1 MEDDFLFA
9 CQRCRGLCLLHT
21 SLETYGALLDSMLV
35 ESRPLDY
42 LRLQVVIHLGDE
54 LERKNLRR
62 VSRCIYCLPVLY
74 GIP

>member
-1 MEDDFLFA
+1 M
-9 CQRCRGLCLLHT
+9 QI
-21 SLETYGALLDSMLV
+21 SLETYGALFDSVLV

-54 LERKNLRR
+54 LECKNLRR
-62 VSRCIYCLPVLY
+62 VSRCIDCLPVLY